1 MEKTLNFSEISRH
14 ITGGH
19 RNTIN
24 PNKIAE
30 KHIPA
35 MDRFFYEELPGWW
48 EKKKV
53 EIRGDIIPVLQC
65 PRCKAEEKVGI
76 IEMMGKSK
84 GIQKIT
90 FGFHCS
96 CGALVTLR
104 ELTFGDMDESSLY
117 KAVGEYI
124 KSQPESVEISF

>member
-35 MDRFFYEELPGWW
+35 MDKLFYEDLPAWW
-48 EKKKV
+48 EKKKG
-53 EIRGDIIPVLQC
+53 EIR
-65 PRCKAEEKVGI
+65 KEK
-76 IEMMGKSK
+76 
-84 GIQKIT
+84 
-90 FGFHCS
+90 H
-96 CGALVTLR
+96 
-104 ELTFGDMDESSLY
+104 
-117 KAVGEYI
+117 
-124 KSQPESVEISF
+124 P